1 MQKKCLTMVT
11 KNQLK
16 YYSSLLNKKHRQE
29 EKKFLVEGSK
39 LLSEALDSGYECE
52 IILALKDFIDE
63 NTVFS
68 KLISNQKLNMELI
81 KSIDFEKLCDTKNPK
96 GVVGIFHFKQHIQN
110 AFSNEKLIVAME
122 NISDP
127 GNMGTILRN
136 CDWFG
141 VKNILLSSN
150 CAEIYNPKV
159 IRASAGSV
167 FHLNIYRKDNLI
179 NAFEEQKKLG
189 YKIVCADLNGDNLY
203 SFAQHGKLILVLAN
217 EANGPTEDMLKT
229 ADIKITIPRI
239 GKAESLNVAS
249 ASAVLLSELI
259 KY

>member
-1 MQKKCLTMVT
+1 MMVS

-16 YYSSLLNKKHRQE
+16 YYSSLLNKKNRQE

-39 LLSEALDSGYECE
+39 VISEALDSGYDCE
-52 IILALKDFIDE
+52 TILAPKSFVDMSNEF
-63 NTVFS
+63 V
-68 KLISNQKLNMELI
+68 KLIAKQKLHIELVNNI
-81 KSIDFEKLCDTKNPK
+81 EFEKLCDTKNPQ
-96 GVVGIFHFKQHIQN
+96 GVVGIFQFKQIN
-110 AFSNEKLIVAME
+110 ADAFANDKLIVALE

-127 GNMGTILRN
+127 GNMGTIIRN

-167 FHLNIYRKDNLI
+167 FHLNLVEKNDFFGALTEY
-179 NAFEEQKKLG
+179 KKAG
-189 YKIVCADLNGDNLY
+189 YEIVCADLDGENLNSY
-203 SFAQHGKLILVLAN
+203 TSKKKTILVMAN
-217 EANGPTEDMLKT
+217 EANGPSNELLKIT
-229 ADIKITIPRI
+229 DRKITIPKK

-249 ASAVLLSELI
+249 ASAVILSELT
-259 KY
+259 KE